1 MADTDDRGLP
11 DPSDIS
17 SATNAKSPH
26 GRTPWNTIGGRVISL
41 VSRKGGVGKTTSAVN
56 LGAALAL
63 SGHNV
68 LVVGTDPQ
76 CGVCRSL
83 GVAPEELP
91 VSLTDLFDCGEQFQ
105 DLVQISPL
113 AGLHFLSPRVLTL
126 EDEERFL
133 DSLDRRAG
141 EFVREIDRAR
151 SLYDTIIIDCPPS
164 LGPAARAALLASD
177 GFLVP
182 VQAEELCRET
192 IQSLLDFVD
201 EFRARNFAD
210 GEESAAEVS
219 PTLDGIF
226 LTMANERT
234 RAGRHV
240 AARVDE
246 DFGEI
251 LYRARVPRTTRLT
264 EMALKGK
271 PAVIYD
277 RRSPGSRAY
286 FDLADELVERYC
298 QSHDFVDGD
307 EDQTRALQAS
317 LPEESSRAAVAL
329 GNHGLRGFDRFL
341 YELAGGDPGS
351 PPEVIREPEA
361 EPDLVSLDELL
372 AEEEPASLRRS
383 EDFDEGYWAPDSDS
397 YDRIN

>member
-1 MADTDDRGLP
+1 MADTEHRGLTDSV
-11 DPSDIS
+11 DPSAITDQTGPR
-17 SATNAKSPH
+17 A
-26 GRTPWNTIGGRVISL
+26 RTPWNTVGGRVLCL

-56 LGAALAL
+56 IGAALAL

-68 LVVGTDPQ
+68 LVVGIDPQ

-83 GVAPEELP
+83 GTAPEDLP
-91 VSLTDLFDCGEQFQ
+91 VSLTDLFDCGEQIH

-113 AGLHFLSPRVLTL
+113 EGLHYLSPRITTL
-126 EDEERFL
+126 DDEDRFL

-164 LGPAARAALLASD
+164 LGASARAALLASD
-177 GFLVP
+177 GYLVP
-182 VQAEELCRET
+182 VQAEELCRNSVH
-192 IQSLLDFVD
+192 SLLEFVE
-201 EFRARNFAD
+201 EFRGRNFAD
-210 GEESAAEVS
+210 SDQAGTA
-219 PTLDGIF
+219 PTLEGIF

-234 RAGRHV
+234 RVGRHV

-246 DFGEI
+246 EYGDVLFE
-251 LYRARVPRTTRLT
+251 ARVPRTTRLA

-298 QSHDFVDGD
+298 REHAESGENGGEIHPSGG
-307 EDQTRALQAS
+307 S
-317 LPEESSRAAVAL
+317 LDDAERGEAVAARSPNL
-329 GNHGLRGFDRFL
+329 KGFDRFL
-341 YELAGGDPGS
+341 YELSGGDIGTPAAPVS
-351 PPEVIREPEA
+351 EPEM

-372 AEEEPASLRRS
+372 AEEEKSAGRGRD
-383 EDFDEGYWAPDSDS
+383 DFEEGYWAPDSDGF
-397 YDRIN
+397 DRIN